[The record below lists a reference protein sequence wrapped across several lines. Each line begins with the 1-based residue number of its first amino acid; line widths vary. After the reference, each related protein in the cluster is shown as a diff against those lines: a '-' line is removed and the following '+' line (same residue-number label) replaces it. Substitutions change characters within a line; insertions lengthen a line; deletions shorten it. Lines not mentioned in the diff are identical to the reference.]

1 MNYLQKIIIRTLLRS
16 IGKTY
21 DGTGLSKTNAHN
33 TPIHM
38 FSDWFQQT
46 LKAAPD
52 QANIMTI
59 STATSSGMPRSRL
72 VLLKHFD
79 EKGFVFYTNY
89 NSQKAQELSQNPQAS
104 LNFWWESF
112 FRQVRIEGQTEKVSA
127 KESDQYFAS
136 RDRGSQLGAWASP
149 QSQIITDRN
158 FLEQN
163 VVELEEK
170 HRGKNVPRPP
180 QWGGYRLVPEEIEF
194 WQGRLNRLHDRF
206 RYQKQSNGKWQ
217 LDRLAP

>member
-1 MNYLQKIIIRTLLRS
+1 MNYLQKIITRTLLRS

-52 QANIMTI
+52 QANIMTV
-59 STATSSGMPRSRL
+59 STVSASGMPRSRL

-89 NSQKAQELSQNPQAS
+89 NSAK
-104 LNFWWESF
+104 
-112 FRQVRIEGQTEKVSA
+112 A
-127 KESDQYFAS
+127 KELQ
-136 RDRGSQLGAWASP
+136 
-149 QSQIITDRN
+149 
-158 FLEQN
+158 
-163 VVELEEK
+163 
-170 HRGKNVPRPP
+170 
-180 QWGGYRLVPEEIEF
+180 
-194 WQGRLNRLHDRF
+194 
-206 RYQKQSNGKWQ
+206 
-217 LDRLAP
+217 